1 MKVVIVTGIS
11 GIGKSGFI
19 SNFIRHAK
27 IGDMSKVIKFEDVL
41 VDRERDRSGVHTP
54 STITAFLDIHNQAD
68 KVNMLNDTFEW
79 IKKTAFDSGKKYIF
93 LDMHMTYYKNN
104 EYFPP
109 FDQSRYIDYIRSICP
124 KGGAVDDAEADD
136 FEIVVINL
144 IDDAFNIWKS
154 ISDKAVSKYPDTGL
168 TLREVLSWRS
178 LESLQTESLTIALES
193 EYQIVSSYMVSVRH
207 PPSTFRNIIVPKT
220 PLCFYLSY
228 PISNTR
234 DNDDN
239 VAEINNFR
247 SKMHEMGEE
256 NGVAVFDPV
265 TIDEL
270 YRGSED
276 GGADGTVRMGKDVR
290 WPLGV
295 ESLSQDGLQCVEISG
310 KEIEESRKQITHQ
323 IRSRDYKLV
332 GYSKVLAV
340 FRPCLGGPSTGVRKE
355 IEYALSKGITVVVHT
370 PPEKGQPDNQN
381 PFDDNVE
388 TISDLDRYYER
399 IEVLMKDLKR

>member
-1 MKVVIVTGIS
+1 MKVVIVTGVS

-54 STITAFLDIHNQAD
+54 STIPAFLDIHNQAD

-79 IKKTAFDSGKKYIF
+79 IKKTAFGSDEKYVF

-109 FDQSRYIDYIRSICP
+109 FDQSRYIDCIRSICP
-124 KGGAVDDAEADD
+124 KGGAADDAEADD

-144 IDDAFNIWKS
+144 IDDAFDIWKS
-154 ISDKAVSKYPDTGL
+154 ISDRAASKYPDTGL

-193 EYQIVSSYMVSVRH
+193 EYQNVSSYMVSVRH
-207 PPSTFRNIIVPKT
+207 PPSTFKNLIVPKT

-234 DNDDN
+234 DDDDN
-239 VAEINNFR
+239 IAEINDFR
-247 SKMHEMGEE
+247 RKMHEMGEE

-270 YRGSED
+270 YCGSED
-276 GGADGTVRMGKDVR
+276 GGADGTVRMGEGVR
-290 WPLGV
+290 WPLDI
-295 ESLSQDGLQCVEISG
+295 ESLSQDGLQRVEISG
-310 KEIEESRKQITHQ
+310 KEIEESKKQIKHQ

-340 FRPCLGGPSTGVRKE
+340 FRPCLGGSSTGVRKE

-370 PPEKGQPDNQN
+370 PPEKGRPDNQN

-388 TISDLDRYYER
+388 TISDLDRYYGR

>member
-19 SNFIRHAK
+19 NNFIKHAK
-27 IGDMSKVIKFEDVL
+27 IGDVSEVIKFEDVL
-41 VDRERDRSGVHTP
+41 VDRERDRSSVHTP
-54 STITAFLDIHNQAD
+54 STVPAFLDIHNQAD
-68 KVNMLNDTFEW
+68 KVKTLNETFEW
-79 IKKTAFDSGKKYIF
+79 IRKIVFDPAKKYIF
-93 LDMHMTYYKNN
+93 LDMHLTYYKNS

-109 FDQSRYIDYIRSICP
+109 FDQSRYIDCIRGICS
-124 KGGAVDDAEADD
+124 KSGAADDAETDD
-136 FEIVVINL
+136 IEIVVINL
-144 IDDAFNIWKS
+144 IDDAFNIWKL
-154 ISDKAVSKYPDTGL
+154 IADKAVSKYPDTKL

-193 EYQIVSSYMVSVRH
+193 EYQSVPSYMVSVRH
-207 PPSTFRNIIVPKT
+207 PPSTFRNLIVPKV

-234 DNDDN
+234 NNNDMID
-239 VAEINNFR
+239 EINDFR
-247 SKMHEMGEE
+247 RKMHEMGEE

-270 YRGSED
+270 YQGSGD
-276 GGADGTVRMGKDVR
+276 DDAVRMGDGVR

-295 ESLSQDGLQCVEISG
+295 ESLSQDGLQHVEISN
-310 KEIEESRKQITHQ
+310 KEIGESKKQIEHQ

-332 GYSKVLAV
+332 GSSKVLAV
-340 FRPCLGGPSTGVRKE
+340 FKPCFGGPSKGVRKE
-355 IEYALSKGITVVVHT
+355 IEYALSKGITVVVYT
-370 PPEKGQPDNQN
+370 PLEKGQPDNQN

-388 TISDLDRYYER
+388 TISDLCEYYKR
-399 IEVLMKDLKR
+399 LEVLMKDLKR